1 MKVRM
6 QGRVASVLSI
16 GRTARLVILGSMAL
30 TMSAATVVPAESA
43 AWPHHHHHKKNRF
56 EEIDLVSN
64 IPGRARITDPHLINP
79 WGLSLSNKLWVS
91 AADADLALV
100 YTGGGNAGPIRKVPL
115 EVEVEGGPTG
125 QVFNKTRDFRIR
137 SDGRSAP
144 ANRIFAT
151 ESGTIQ
157 GWNPDVDRD
166 HAIVAATKKDA
177 VYKGL
182 TQIRTRTRNL
192 LLAADFFHGTV
203 DVYNKNFK
211 LQKRPKFVD
220 PNIPDGFSPFN
231 VQRIG
236 HKVFVTYAKQ
246 DPEDPGEEVKGAGL
260 GFVSFFTSRG
270 GFIHRFH
277 SRGPLNA
284 PWAVTLAPR
293 NFGKFQHSLL
303 IGNFGDGRINAF
315 NRFNGRFQGP
325 LRDPH
330 GDPISIDGLW
340 GLIRGNSNNGGRNA
354 LWFAAGINDEEDG
367 LLGLIRRDP

>member
-1 MKVRM
+1 M
-6 QGRVASVLSI
+6 SV
-16 GRTARLVILGSMAL
+16 T
-30 TMSAATVVPAESA
+30 TVVPAESA
-43 AWPHHHHHKKNRF
+43 AWPRHHGKHGNKF

-64 IPGRARITDPHLINP
+64 IPGRAQITDPHLINP
-79 WGLSLSNKLWVS
+79 WGMSLGKALWVS

-100 YTGGGNAGPIRKVPL
+100 YTGGGSAGPIRKVPL

-144 ANRIFAT
+144 AKYLFAT

-157 GWNPDVDRD
+157 GWNPDVDRT
-166 HAIVAATKKDA
+166 HAIVGATKEDA

-203 DVYNKNFK
+203 DVYNTNFK
-211 LQKRPKFVD
+211 LQKRPSFVD
-220 PNIPDGFSPFN
+220 PKIPKGFSPFN

-246 DPEDPGEEVKGAGL
+246 DPDDPGEEVKGAGL

-270 GFIHRFH
+270 AFIHRFH

-284 PWAVTLAPR
+284 PWAVTLPPR
-293 NFGKFQHSLL
+293 NFGKFSHSLL

-315 NRFNGRFQGP
+315 NRFTGRFQGP
-325 LRDPH
+325 LRDPD

-340 GLIRGNSNNGGRNA
+340 GLIRGNSSNGGRNA